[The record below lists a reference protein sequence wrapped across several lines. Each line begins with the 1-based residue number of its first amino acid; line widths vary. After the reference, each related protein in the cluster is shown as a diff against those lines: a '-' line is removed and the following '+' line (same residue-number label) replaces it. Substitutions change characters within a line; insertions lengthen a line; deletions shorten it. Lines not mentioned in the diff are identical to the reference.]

1 VSIFESTYQYLY
13 SMNSIINERIAALRA
28 HIVKENIQAFI
39 IPSTDPHLSEYVAP
53 HWQSREW
60 ISGFTGSAGTVVV
73 TAKEAGLWTDSRYF
87 LQADRQI
94 EGTGIAL
101 YKEMLP
107 ETPSI
112 PAFLSSLLQKGDTV
126 GIDGKMFS
134 ADEVQH
140 LQRELRQ
147 SGIYVKSI
155 ADPMQLL
162 WSDRP
167 AMPLAP
173 AFVYDTKYAGK
184 SFTEK
189 LSAVRKKM
197 KAAGAESLLLSAL
210 DEIAWLLNIRGSD
223 VHCNPVVVSYLL
235 IERYEI
241 HCFIQ
246 PQKVTAE
253 LASYFKANGIS
264 IHGYKEIED
273 YLSNTHAESILVN
286 PVKTNYA
293 IYSAICPTC
302 RIING
307 TSPIALLKAV
317 RNEQEIIGIHA
328 AMQRDGIALVRFLKW
343 LEEAVP
349 AGRETEISVDRKL
362 HEFRAA
368 QPLYMGESFDTIA
381 GYKEHGAIVHYE
393 ATPETDVALKPEG
406 FLLLDSGAQY
416 LDGTTD
422 ITRTIALGNLTEE
435 EKLDYTLILKGHIA
449 LAMAVFPEGTRGAQL
464 DVLARMPIWQQ
475 HMNYLHG
482 TGHGVGHF
490 LNVHEGPQS
499 IRMNENP
506 IPLQP
511 GMITSNEPGVYKAG
525 SHGIR
530 TENLVLTVPA
540 GKGMFGNYLKFETI
554 TLCPICRKGIIKEL
568 LTAEEIK
575 WLNKYHQTVYEK
587 LAPDLNNDE
596 REWLKEACKAII
608 TK

>member
-1 VSIFESTYQYLY
+1 
-13 SMNSIINERIAALRA
+13 MNSIINERIAALRA

-587 LAPDLNNDE
+587 LAPDLNNNE

>member
-1 VSIFESTYQYLY
+1 
-13 SMNSIINERIAALRA
+13 MNSIINERIVALRA
-28 HIVKENIQAFI
+28 HIAKENIQAFI

-112 PAFLSSLLQKGDTV
+112 PAFLSLLLQKGDTV

-264 IHGYKEIED
+264 IHGYKEIEY

-317 RNEQEIIGIHA
+317 RNEQEISGIHA

-540 GKGMFGNYLKFETI
+540 GEGMFGNYLKFETI

-587 LAPDLNNDE
+587 LAPDLNNNE

>member
-1 VSIFESTYQYLY
+1 
-13 SMNSIINERIAALRA
+13 MNSTINNRIAALRA
-28 HIVKENIQAFI
+28 HIAQEQIQAFI

-73 TAKEAGLWTDSRYF
+73 TAKDAGLWTDSRYF
-87 LQADRQI
+87 LQAARQL
-94 EGTGIAL
+94 EGTCITL

-107 ETPSI
+107 ETPNI
-112 PAFLSSLLQKGDTV
+112 PEFLSAHLQEGDCV

-134 ADEVQH
+134 AEEVEH
-140 LQRELRQ
+140 LQKELKK
-147 SGIYVKSI
+147 SGIRIKSI

-162 WSDRP
+162 WTDRP

-173 AFVYDTKYAGK
+173 AFVYDTKYAGM

-189 LSAVRKKM
+189 LPAVRQAM
-197 KAAGAESLLLSAL
+197 EAAGADSLLLSAL
-210 DEIAWLLNIRGSD
+210 DEIAWLLNIRGND

-235 IERYEI
+235 IEKDKVNY
-241 HCFIQ
+241 FVQ
-246 PQKVTAE
+246 PQKVTPE
-253 LASYFKANGIS
+253 LAEYFSANGIS
-264 IHGYKEIED
+264 VHPYEEIGD
-273 YLSNTHAESILVN
+273 YLNSFNAHSILMN
-286 PVKTNYA
+286 PAKTNYA
-293 IYSAICPTC
+293 IYSAIRPGCL
-302 RIING
+302 IING
-307 TSPIALLKAV
+307 ASPVALLKAI
-317 RNEQEIIGIHA
+317 RNKQEIAGIHA
-328 AMQRDGIALVRFLKW
+328 AMQRDGVALVKFLKW
-343 LEEAVP
+343 LDEAVP
-349 AGRETEISVDRKL
+349 AGKETEISVDKKL
-362 HEFRAA
+362 HTFRAA

-393 ATPETDVALKPEG
+393 ATPETNVTLKPEG

-422 ITRTIALGNLTEE
+422 ITRTIALGPLTEE
-435 EKLDYTLILKGHIA
+435 EKTDYTLILKGHIA

-464 DVLARMPIWQQ
+464 DVLARMPIWKER
-475 HMNYLHG
+475 MNYLHG

-506 IPLQP
+506 VALQP
-511 GMITSNEPGVYKAG
+511 GMVTSNEPGVYKAG

-540 GKGMFGNYLKFETI
+540 GEGMFGKYLKFETL

-568 LTAEEIK
+568 LTAEEIG
-575 WLNKYHQTVYEK
+575 WLNDYHRTVYEK
-587 LAPDLNNDE
+587 LSPDLNNDE
-596 REWLKEACKAII
+596 KEWLKEACKAVIRD
-608 TK
+608 